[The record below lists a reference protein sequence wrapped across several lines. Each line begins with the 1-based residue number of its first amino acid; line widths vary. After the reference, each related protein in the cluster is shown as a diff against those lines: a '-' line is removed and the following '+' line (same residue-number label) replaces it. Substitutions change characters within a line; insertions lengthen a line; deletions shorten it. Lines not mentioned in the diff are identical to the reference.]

1 MFESELLESIRPEC
15 ASNCNIAQ
23 AIARQA
29 GACALSDELLP
40 IVRKKYSSAT
50 EDCTGPETYTVCG
63 APEGEKTY
71 KCPVS
76 EKLALLCFSDV
87 ELSTN

>member
-1 MFESELLESIRPEC
+1 MVESELLGSIT
-15 ASNCNIAQ
+15 
-23 AIARQA
+23 
-29 GACALSDELLP
+29 
-40 IVRKKYSSAT
+40 KKYS
-50 EDCTGPETYTVCG
+50 GPEPYTVCG